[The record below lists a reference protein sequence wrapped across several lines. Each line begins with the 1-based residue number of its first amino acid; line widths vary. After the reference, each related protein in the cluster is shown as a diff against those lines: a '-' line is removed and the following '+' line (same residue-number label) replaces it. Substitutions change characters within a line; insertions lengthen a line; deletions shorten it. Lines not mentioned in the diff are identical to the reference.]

1 VALTR
6 VILASGYYIG
16 VRMPALMH
24 SRQDLADARESLAYW
39 EQRSRRLP
47 RHALRRRREARTFA
61 ANWRTRVA
69 AAERARYGPGLLG
82 TVLMLFFERRLPEPA
97 RHAGRRMARH
107 TARAFTAVLV
117 TLTALAVVAA
127 VLTVEL
133 LAAVLRALT

>member
-1 VALTR
+1 
-6 VILASGYYIG
+6 
-16 VRMPALMH
+16 MPAVMH

-39 EQRSRRLP
+39 EERAQRLP
-47 RHALRRRREARTFA
+47 LHAIRRRREARTFA
-61 ANWRTRVA
+61 TRWRGRVA
-69 AAERARYGPGLLG
+69 DAERARYGAGLLG
-82 TVLMLFFERRLPEPA
+82 AVLMLFFERRLPAPA

>member
-1 VALTR
+1 
-6 VILASGYYIG
+6 
-16 VRMPALMH
+16 
-24 SRQDLADARESLAYW
+24 
-39 EQRSRRLP
+39 
-47 RHALRRRREARTFA
+47 
-61 ANWRTRVA
+61 
-69 AAERARYGPGLLG
+69 
-82 TVLMLFFERRLPEPA
+82 VLMLFFERRLPAPA